1 MKKALKMAIIG
12 AVLGGVEL
20 GASGLLSGVGKL
32 APFEDIAFLL
42 GIFTLLIGL
51 LGMFGVT
58 RSHAGA
64 AVSPGNA
71 NAQMA
76 FASQVA
82 FEEQR
87 TLDKLSGSVKHRLN
101 GFSVTSLL
109 FLVAAVVTF
118 AGFGVSVLFF

>member
-20 GASGLLSGVGKL
+20 GAAGLLSGVGKL
-32 APFEDIAFLL
+32 ATFEDIAFLL

-64 AVSPGNA
+64 AVSPGNVVLLRRILLKEKE
-71 NAQMA
+71 MKSGP
-76 FASQVA
+76 ASLWG
-82 FEEQR
+82 
-87 TLDKLSGSVKHRLN
+87 LD
-101 GFSVTSLL
+101 L
-109 FLVAAVVTF
+109 FLPET
-118 AGFGVSVLFF
+118 GEKRLKTEKSSGPPD